1 MDQTLTPTLLS
12 LRELSDVMEG
22 RTFVATVGSFD
33 GVHMGHRAVIK
44 RTVSEAA
51 EEGLASVVITFD
63 GHPSEVL
70 RRSAPPL
77 ITGTTEK
84 IRYLAPLGAD
94 AILLLPFTSDLAA
107 LTMSDFIGALREI
120 GLRRMVLGYDSRFG
134 SDTSGIPFDLFD
146 KKMASLG
153 VPVERVAPVSPGGVE
168 ISSSRI
174 RALLA
179 EGRIPEAEAL
189 LGHPYSLCGYV
200 AEGRQIGR
208 QMGFPTANIVPEGAT
223 PLIPRDAVLAAEVL
237 LDEVTYP
244 AMAYYGNAPTIS
256 ADDRDYRIEAFL
268 LDFSGDLYGECVEIS
283 FLLYL
288 RGDKRF
294 DSLEELR
301 AQLLEDEQ
309 ETRDFF
315 RRRGRSI

>member
-1 MDQTLTPTLLS
+1 MPWRGEPSLPRLDPLT
-12 LRELSDVMEG
+12 EG

-33 GVHMGHRAVIK
+33 GVHLGHRAVIK
-44 RTVSEAA
+44 QTVSEAA

-94 AILLLPFTSDLAA
+94 AILLLPFTQELAA

-168 ISSSRI
+168 ISSSHI
-174 RALLA
+174 RTLLT

-189 LGHPYSLCGYV
+189 LGHSYSLCGYV

-208 QMGFPTANIVPEGAT
+208 QMGFPTANIVPEGAA

-237 LDEVTYP
+237 LDGVTYP
-244 AMAYYGNAPTIS
+244 AMAYYGTAPTIS

-268 LDFSGDLYGECVEIS
+268 LDFSGNLYGDRVEIS

-294 DSLEELR
+294 DSLDELR
-301 AQLLEDEQ
+301 AQLLQDERV
-309 ETRDFF
+309 TRDFF
-315 RRRGRSI
+315 RRRGRSV

>member
-94 AILLLPFTSDLAA
+94 AILLLPFTQELGA
-107 LTMSDFIGALREI
+107 LTMSDFIGQLREI

-146 KKMASLG
+146 KKMAALG
-153 VPVERVAPVSPGGVE
+153 VPVERIAPVSPGGVE
-168 ISSSRI
+168 ISSSHI
-174 RALLA
+174 RTLLT

-208 QMGFPTANIVPEGAT
+208 QMGFPTANIVPEGAA

-237 LDEVTYP
+237 LDGVTYP
-244 AMAYYGNAPTIS
+244 AMAYYGTAPTIS

-268 LDFSGDLYGECVEIS
+268 LDFSGDLYGDRVEIS

-294 DSLEELR
+294 DSLDELR
-301 AQLLEDEQ
+301 EQLLEDEQ

>member
-12 LRELSDVMEG
+12 LRELSVALEG
-22 RTFVATVGSFD
+22 RPFVATVGSFD
-33 GVHMGHRAVIK
+33 GVHLGHRAVIE
-44 RTVSEAA
+44 RTVREAA

-94 AILLLPFTSDLAA
+94 AILLLPFTQELAA
-107 LTMSDFIGALREI
+107 LTMSDFIGSLREI

-134 SDTSGIPFDLFD
+134 SDTAGIPFDLID
-146 KKMASLG
+146 KKMAALG
-153 VPVERVAPVSPGGVE
+153 VPVERVAPVSPGGME

-174 RALLA
+174 RTLLA
-179 EGRIPEAEAL
+179 EGRIPEAETL
-189 LGHPYSLCGYV
+189 LGHPYSLYGYV

-208 QMGFPTANIVPEGAT
+208 QMGFPTANIVPEGAA

-237 LDEVTYP
+237 LDGVTYP
-244 AMAYYGNAPTIS
+244 AMAYYGTAPTIS

-268 LDFSGDLYGECVEIS
+268 LDFSGDLYGDRVEIS

-301 AQLLEDEQ
+301 AQLLEDE
-309 ETRDFF
+309 EVTRDFF
-315 RRRGRSI
+315 RRRG

>member
-1 MDQTLTPTLLS
+1 MDQALTPTLRS
-12 LRELSDVMEG
+12 LCELNETLEG
-22 RTFVATVGSFD
+22 QPFVATVGSFD
-33 GVHMGHRAVIK
+33 GVHLGHRAVIK

-70 RRSAPPL
+70 RKSAPPL

-94 AILLLPFTSDLAA
+94 AILLLPFTQELAA
-107 LTMSDFIGALREI
+107 LTMSDFIWALREI

-174 RALLA
+174 RTLLT
-179 EGRIPEAEAL
+179 EGHIPEAEAL
-189 LGHPYSLCGYV
+189 LGHSYSLCGYV

-208 QMGFPTANIVPEGAT
+208 QMGFPTANIVPEGAA

-237 LDEVTYP
+237 LDGVTYP
-244 AMAYYGNAPTIS
+244 AMAYYGTAPTIS

-268 LDFSGDLYGECVEIS
+268 LDFSGNLYGDRVEIS

-294 DSLEELR
+294 DSLDELR
-301 AQLLEDEQ
+301 EQLLQDERV
-309 ETRDFF
+309 TRDFF
-315 RRRGRSI
+315 RRRGRSV

>member
-12 LRELSDVMEG
+12 LRELSEALEG
-22 RTFVATVGSFD
+22 RPFVATVGSFD
-33 GVHMGHRAVIK
+33 GVHLGHQAVIERTICEAK
-44 RTVSEAA
+44 RVGA
-51 EEGLASVVITFD
+51 ASVVITFD
-63 GHPSEVL
+63 GHPSAVL
-70 RRSAPPL
+70 HKSAPPL

-94 AILLLPFTSDLAA
+94 AILLLPFTTELAA
-107 LTMSDFIGALREI
+107 LSMSDFIGALREI
-120 GLRRMVLGYDSRFG
+120 GLQRMVLGYDSRFG
-134 SDTSGIPFDLFD
+134 CDTSGIPFDLFD
-146 KKMASLG
+146 KKMAALG
-153 VPVERVAPVSPGGVE
+153 APVERVAPVSPGGVE
-168 ISSSRI
+168 VSSSRI
-174 RALLA
+174 RELLA
-179 EGRIPEAEAL
+179 EGHIPEAEAL

-208 QMGFPTANIVPEGAT
+208 QMGFPTANIVPEGAA

-237 LDEVTYP
+237 LDGVTYP
-244 AMAYYGNAPTIS
+244 AMAYYGTAPTIS

-268 LDFSGDLYGECVEIS
+268 LDFSGDLYGDRVEIS

-301 AQLLEDEQ
+301 AQLLEDE
-309 ETRDFF
+309 EATRDFF
-315 RRRGRSI
+315 RGRGRSV

>member
-1 MDQTLTPTLLS
+1 MDQTLTPTFRS
-12 LRELSDVMEG
+12 LHELSDALEG

-33 GVHMGHRAVIK
+33 GVHLGHRAVIK

-84 IRYLAPLGAD
+84 IRYLAPLGAN
-94 AILLLPFTSDLAA
+94 AILLLPFTQELAA
-107 LTMSDFIGALREI
+107 LTMSDFIGQLREI

-153 VPVERVAPVSPGGVE
+153 VPVERVAPVNQGGVE
-168 ISSSRI
+168 ISSSHI
-174 RALLA
+174 RALLT

-208 QMGFPTANIVPEGAT
+208 QMGFPTANIVPEGAA

-237 LDEVTYP
+237 LDGVTYP
-244 AMAYYGNAPTIS
+244 AMAYYGTAPTIS

-268 LDFSGDLYGECVEIS
+268 LDFSGDLYGDRVEIS

-294 DSLEELR
+294 DSLDELR
-301 AQLLEDEQ
+301 EQLLEDEQ

>member
-1 MDQTLTPTLLS
+1 MDQTLTPTFRS
-12 LRELSDVMEG
+12 LHELSDALEG
-22 RTFVATVGSFD
+22 RTFFATVGSFD
-33 GVHMGHRAVIK
+33 GVHLGHRAVIK

-94 AILLLPFTSDLAA
+94 AILLLPFTQELAA
-107 LTMSDFIGALREI
+107 LSMSDFIGQLREI

-153 VPVERVAPVSPGGVE
+153 VPVERVAPVCPGGVE
-168 ISSSRI
+168 ISSSHI
-174 RALLA
+174 RALLT

-208 QMGFPTANIVPEGAT
+208 QMGFPTANIVPEGAA

-237 LDEVTYP
+237 LDGVTYP
-244 AMAYYGNAPTIS
+244 AMAYYGTAPTIS

-268 LDFSGDLYGECVEIS
+268 LDFSGDLYGDRVEIS

-294 DSLEELR
+294 DSLDELR
-301 AQLLEDEQ
+301 EQLLEDEQ

>member
-1 MDQTLTPTLLS
+1 MDQTLTPTFRS
-12 LRELSDVMEG
+12 LRELSDALEG

-33 GVHMGHRAVIK
+33 GVHLGHRAVIK
-44 RTVSEAA
+44 QTVSEAA

-94 AILLLPFTSDLAA
+94 AILLLPFTQELAA

-168 ISSSRI
+168 ISSSHI
-174 RALLA
+174 RTLLT

-189 LGHPYSLCGYV
+189 LGHSYSLCGYV

-208 QMGFPTANIVPEGAT
+208 QMGFPTANIVPEGAA

-237 LDEVTYP
+237 LDGVTYP
-244 AMAYYGNAPTIS
+244 AMAYYGTAPTIS

-268 LDFSGDLYGECVEIS
+268 LDFSGNLYGDRVEIS

-294 DSLEELR
+294 DSLDELR
-301 AQLLEDEQ
+301 AQLLQDERV
-309 ETRDFF
+309 TRDFF
-315 RRRGRSI
+315 RRRGRSV

>member
-1 MDQTLTPTLLS
+1 MDQTLTPTFRS
-12 LRELSDVMEG
+12 LRELSDVLEG

-33 GVHMGHRAVIK
+33 GVHLGHRAVIK
-44 RTVSEAA
+44 RTVREAA

-94 AILLLPFTSDLAA
+94 AILLLPFTPELAA
-107 LTMSDFIGALREI
+107 LTMSDFIGQLREI
-120 GLRRMVLGYDSRFG
+120 GLRRIMLGYDSRFG

-168 ISSSRI
+168 ISSSHI
-174 RALLA
+174 RTLLT

-208 QMGFPTANIVPEGAT
+208 QMGFPTANIVPEGAA

-237 LDEVTYP
+237 LDGVTYP
-244 AMAYYGNAPTIS
+244 AMAYYGTAPTIS

-268 LDFSGDLYGECVEIS
+268 LDFSGDLYGDRVEIS

-301 AQLLEDEQ
+301 AQLLQDEQ
-309 ETRDFF
+309 VTRDFF
-315 RRRGRSI
+315 RRRGRSV

>member
-12 LRELSDVMEG
+12 LHELSDVLEG

-33 GVHMGHRAVIK
+33 GVHLGHRAVIE

-94 AILLLPFTSDLAA
+94 AILLLPFTQELAA
-107 LTMSDFIGALREI
+107 LSMSDFIGQLREI

-134 SDTSGIPFDLFD
+134 SDTAVIPFDLFD

-153 VPVERVAPVSPGGVE
+153 VPVERVAPVNQGGVE
-168 ISSSRI
+168 ISSSHI
-174 RALLA
+174 RALLT

-208 QMGFPTANIVPEGAT
+208 QMGFPTANIVPEGAA

-237 LDEVTYP
+237 LDGVTYP
-244 AMAYYGNAPTIS
+244 AMAYYGTAPTIS

-268 LDFSGDLYGECVEIS
+268 LDFSGDLYGDRVEIS

-294 DSLEELR
+294 DSLDELR
-301 AQLLEDEQ
+301 EQLLQDERV
-309 ETRDFF
+309 TRDFF

>member
-1 MDQTLTPTLLS
+1 MDQALTPTLRS
-12 LRELSDVMEG
+12 LCELNETLEG
-22 RTFVATVGSFD
+22 QPFVAAVGSFD
-33 GVHMGHRAVIK
+33 GVHLGHRAVIE

-70 RRSAPPL
+70 RKSAPPL

-94 AILLLPFTSDLAA
+94 AILLLPFTPELAA
-107 LTMSDFIGALREI
+107 LSMSDFIGQLREI

-134 SDTSGIPFDLFD
+134 SDTSGIPFDIFD
-146 KKMASLG
+146 KKMAALG

-174 RALLA
+174 RTLLA
-179 EGRIPEAEAL
+179 EGHIPEAEAL
-189 LGHPYSLCGYV
+189 LGHSYSLCGYV

-208 QMGFPTANIVPEGAT
+208 QMGFPTANIVPEGAA

-237 LDEVTYP
+237 LDGVTYP
-244 AMAYYGNAPTIS
+244 AMAYYGTAPTIS
-256 ADDRDYRIEAFL
+256 ADDRDHRIEAFL
-268 LDFSGDLYGECVEIS
+268 LDFSGNLYGDRVEIS

-294 DSLEELR
+294 DSLDELR
-301 AQLLEDEQ
+301 EQLLQDERV
-309 ETRDFF
+309 TRDFF

>member
-12 LRELSDVMEG
+12 LRELSVALEG
-22 RTFVATVGSFD
+22 RPFVATVGSFD
-33 GVHMGHRAVIK
+33 GVHLGHRAVIE
-44 RTVSEAA
+44 RTVREAA

-94 AILLLPFTSDLAA
+94 AILLLPFTQELAA
-107 LTMSDFIGALREI
+107 LSMSDFIGSLREI

-134 SDTSGIPFDLFD
+134 SDTAGIPFDLFD

-153 VPVERVAPVSPGGVE
+153 VPVERVAPVSPGGME

-174 RALLA
+174 RTLLA
-179 EGRIPEAEAL
+179 EGRIPEAETL
-189 LGHPYSLCGYV
+189 LGHPYSLYGYV

-208 QMGFPTANIVPEGAT
+208 QMGFPTANIVPEGAA

-237 LDEVTYP
+237 LDGVTYP
-244 AMAYYGNAPTIS
+244 AMAYYGTAPTIS

-268 LDFSGDLYGECVEIS
+268 LDFSGDLYGDRVEIS

-301 AQLLEDEQ
+301 AQLLEDE
-309 ETRDFF
+309 EVTRDFF
-315 RRRGRSI
+315 RQRGQGV

>member
-1 MDQTLTPTLLS
+1 MDQALTPTLRS
-12 LRELSDVMEG
+12 LCELNETLEG
-22 RTFVATVGSFD
+22 QPFVATVGSFD
-33 GVHMGHRAVIK
+33 GVHLGHRAVID
-44 RTVSEAA
+44 RTVREA
-51 EEGLASVVITFD
+51 EQEGLASVVITFD

-70 RRSAPPL
+70 RKSAPPL

-94 AILLLPFTSDLAA
+94 AILLLPFTPELAA
-107 LTMSDFIGALREI
+107 LSMSDFIGQLREI

-168 ISSSRI
+168 ISSSHI
-174 RALLA
+174 RTLLT

-208 QMGFPTANIVPEGAT
+208 QMGFPTANIVPEGAA

-237 LDEVTYP
+237 LDGVTYP
-244 AMAYYGNAPTIS
+244 AMAYYGTAPTIS

-268 LDFSGDLYGECVEIS
+268 LDFSGNLYGDRVEIS
-283 FLLYL
+283 FLIYL

-294 DSLEELR
+294 DSLDELR
-301 AQLLEDEQ
+301 EQLLQDERV
-309 ETRDFF
+309 TRDFF
-315 RRRGRSI
+315 RRRGRSV

>member
-1 MDQTLTPTLLS
+1 MDQTLTPTFLS
-12 LRELSDVMEG
+12 LRELSDALEG
-22 RTFVATVGSFD
+22 RPFVATVGSFD
-33 GVHMGHRAVIK
+33 GVHLGHRAVIE
-44 RTVSEAA
+44 RTVREA
-51 EEGLASVVITFD
+51 EQEGLASVVITFD

-94 AILLLPFTSDLAA
+94 AILLLPFTQELAA
-107 LTMSDFIGALREI
+107 LSMSDFIGQLREI

-134 SDTSGIPFDLFD
+134 SDTAGIPFDLFD
-146 KKMASLG
+146 KKMAALG
-153 VPVERVAPVSPGGVE
+153 VPVERVAPVSPGGTE

-189 LGHPYSLCGYV
+189 MGHSYSLCGYV

-208 QMGFPTANIVPEGAT
+208 QMGFPTANIVPEGAA

-237 LDEVTYP
+237 LDGVTYP
-244 AMAYYGNAPTIS
+244 AMAYYGTAPTIS

-268 LDFSGDLYGECVEIS
+268 LDFSGDLYGDRVEIS

-301 AQLLEDEQ
+301 AQLLEDE
-309 ETRDFF
+309 EATRDFF
-315 RRRGRSI
+315 RRRG

>member
-12 LRELSDVMEG
+12 LRELSDALEG
-22 RTFVATVGSFD
+22 RTFVATVGFFD
-33 GVHMGHRAVIK
+33 GVHLGHRAVIK

-94 AILLLPFTSDLAA
+94 AILLLPFTQELAA
-107 LTMSDFIGALREI
+107 LSMSDFIGQLREI

-174 RALLA
+174 RTLLT

-208 QMGFPTANIVPEGAT
+208 QMGFPTANIVPEGAA

-237 LDEVTYP
+237 LDGVTYP
-244 AMAYYGNAPTIS
+244 AMAYYGTAPTIS

-268 LDFSGDLYGECVEIS
+268 LDFSGDLYGDRVEIS

>member
-1 MDQTLTPTLLS
+1 MDQALTPTLRS
-12 LRELSDVMEG
+12 LHELSDALEG

-33 GVHMGHRAVIK
+33 GVHLGHRAVIE
-44 RTVSEAA
+44 RTVHEAA

-70 RRSAPPL
+70 HKSAPPL

-84 IRYLAPLGAD
+84 IRYLTPLGAD
-94 AILLLPFTSDLAA
+94 AILLLPFTQELAA
-107 LTMSDFIGALREI
+107 LSMSDFIGQLREI

-153 VPVERVAPVSPGGVE
+153 VPVERIAPVSPGGVE
-168 ISSSRI
+168 ISSSHI
-174 RALLA
+174 RTLLT

-208 QMGFPTANIVPEGAT
+208 QMGFPTANIVPEGAA

-237 LDEVTYP
+237 LDGVTYP
-244 AMAYYGNAPTIS
+244 AMAYYGTAPTIS

-268 LDFSGDLYGECVEIS
+268 LDFSGDLYGDRVEIS

-301 AQLLEDEQ
+301 AQLLVDE
-309 ETRDFF
+309 EATRDFF

>member
-1 MDQTLTPTLLS
+1 MDQALTPTLRS
-12 LRELSDVMEG
+12 LHELSDALEG

-33 GVHMGHRAVIK
+33 GVHLGHRAVIE
-44 RTVSEAA
+44 RTVREA
-51 EEGLASVVITFD
+51 ERGGVASVVITFD

-94 AILLLPFTSDLAA
+94 AILLLPFTQELAA
-107 LTMSDFIGALREI
+107 LSMSDFIGQLREI

-134 SDTSGIPFDLFD
+134 SDTAGIPFDLFD

-168 ISSSRI
+168 ISSSHI
-174 RALLA
+174 RALLT

-208 QMGFPTANIVPEGAT
+208 QMGFPTANIVPEGAA

-237 LDEVTYP
+237 LDGVTYP
-244 AMAYYGNAPTIS
+244 AMAYYGTAPTIS

-268 LDFSGDLYGECVEIS
+268 LDFSGDLYGDRVEIS

-294 DSLEELR
+294 DSLEELK

-315 RRRGRSI
+315 RRRGRNI

>member
-1 MDQTLTPTLLS
+1 MDQTLTPTFLS
-12 LRELSDVMEG
+12 LRELSDALEG

-33 GVHMGHRAVIK
+33 GVHLGHRAVIE
-44 RTVSEAA
+44 RTVREA
-51 EEGLASVVITFD
+51 EQEGLASVVITFD

-94 AILLLPFTSDLAA
+94 AILLLPFTQELAA
-107 LTMSDFIGALREI
+107 LSMSDFIGQLREI

-134 SDTSGIPFDLFD
+134 SDTAGIPFDLFD
-146 KKMASLG
+146 KKMAALG
-153 VPVERVAPVSPGGVE
+153 VPVERVAPVSPGGTE

-189 LGHPYSLCGYV
+189 LGHSYSLCGYV

-208 QMGFPTANIVPEGAT
+208 QMGFPTANIVPEGAA

-237 LDEVTYP
+237 LDGVTYP
-244 AMAYYGNAPTIS
+244 AMAYYGTAPTIS

-268 LDFSGDLYGECVEIS
+268 LDFSGDLYGDRVEIS

-301 AQLLEDEQ
+301 AQLLEDE
-309 ETRDFF
+309 EATRDFF
-315 RRRGRSI
+315 RRRG

>member
-1 MDQTLTPTLLS
+1 MDQTLTPTLRS
-12 LRELSDVMEG
+12 LREVSKALEG
-22 RTFVATVGSFD
+22 RPFVATVGSFD
-33 GVHMGHRAVIK
+33 GVHLGHRAVIE
-44 RTVSEAA
+44 RTVREAA

-94 AILLLPFTSDLAA
+94 AILLLPFTQELAA
-107 LTMSDFIGALREI
+107 LSMSDFIGQLREI

-134 SDTSGIPFDLFD
+134 SDTAGIPFDLFD
-146 KKMASLG
+146 KKMAALG
-153 VPVERVAPVSPGGVE
+153 VPVERVAPVSPGGME

-174 RALLA
+174 RTLLA
-179 EGRIPEAEAL
+179 EGRIPEAETL
-189 LGHPYSLCGYV
+189 LGHPYSLYGYV

-208 QMGFPTANIVPEGAT
+208 QMGFPTANIVPEGAA

-237 LDEVTYP
+237 LDGVTYP
-244 AMAYYGNAPTIS
+244 AMAYYGTAPTIS

-268 LDFSGDLYGECVEIS
+268 LDFSGDLYGDRVEIS

-301 AQLLEDEQ
+301 AQLLEDE
-309 ETRDFF
+309 EVTRDFF
-315 RRRGRSI
+315 RRRG

>member
-1 MDQTLTPTLLS
+1 MDQALTPTLRS
-12 LRELSDVMEG
+12 LCELSETLEG
-22 RTFVATVGSFD
+22 QPFVATVGSFD
-33 GVHMGHRAVIK
+33 GVHLGHRAVIE
-44 RTVSEAA
+44 RTVREA
-51 EEGLASVVITFD
+51 EQEGLASVVITFD

-70 RRSAPPL
+70 RKSAPPL

-94 AILLLPFTSDLAA
+94 AILLLPFTPELAA
-107 LTMSDFIGALREI
+107 LSMSDFIGQLREI

-134 SDTSGIPFDLFD
+134 SDTSGIPFVIFD
-146 KKMASLG
+146 KKMAALG

-174 RALLA
+174 RTLLT
-179 EGRIPEAEAL
+179 EGHIPEAEAL
-189 LGHPYSLCGYV
+189 LGHSYSLCGYV

-208 QMGFPTANIVPEGAT
+208 QMGFPTANIVPEGAA

-237 LDEVTYP
+237 LDGVTYP
-244 AMAYYGNAPTIS
+244 AMAYYGTAPTIS

-268 LDFSGDLYGECVEIS
+268 LDFSGNLYGDRVEIS

-301 AQLLEDEQ
+301 AQLLVDE
-309 ETRDFF
+309 EATRDFF
-315 RRRGRSI
+315 RRRGRSV

>member
-1 MDQTLTPTLLS
+1 MDQTLTPTFRS
-12 LRELSDVMEG
+12 LRELSDALEG

-33 GVHMGHRAVIK
+33 GVHLGHRAVIK

-51 EEGLASVVITFD
+51 EEGLTSVVITFD

-94 AILLLPFTSDLAA
+94 AILLLPFTPELAA
-107 LTMSDFIGALREI
+107 LSMSDFIGQLREI

-153 VPVERVAPVSPGGVE
+153 VPVERVAPVSPRGVE
-168 ISSSRI
+168 ISSSHI
-174 RALLA
+174 RTLLT

-208 QMGFPTANIVPEGAT
+208 QMGFPTANIVPEGAA

-237 LDEVTYP
+237 LDGVTYP
-244 AMAYYGNAPTIS
+244 AMAYYGTAPTIS

-268 LDFSGDLYGECVEIS
+268 LDFSGNLYGDRVEIS

-294 DSLEELR
+294 DSLDELR
-301 AQLLEDEQ
+301 AQLLQDERV
-309 ETRDFF
+309 TRDFF
-315 RRRGRSI
+315 RRRGRSV

>member
-1 MDQTLTPTLLS
+1 MDQTLTPTFRS
-12 LRELSDVMEG
+12 LRELSDVLEG

-33 GVHMGHRAVIK
+33 GVHLGHRAVIK
-44 RTVSEAA
+44 RTVREAA

-70 RRSAPPL
+70 RKSAPPL

-94 AILLLPFTSDLAA
+94 AILLLPFTQELAA
-107 LTMSDFIGALREI
+107 LSMSDFIGQLREI

-134 SDTSGIPFDLFD
+134 SDASGIPFDLFD

-153 VPVERVAPVSPGGVE
+153 VPVDRVAPVSPGGVE
-168 ISSSRI
+168 ISSSHI
-174 RALLA
+174 RTLLT

-189 LGHPYSLCGYV
+189 LGHSYSLCGYV

-208 QMGFPTANIVPEGAT
+208 QMGFPTANIVPEGAA

-237 LDEVTYP
+237 LDGVTYP
-244 AMAYYGNAPTIS
+244 AMAYYGTAPTIS

-268 LDFSGDLYGECVEIS
+268 LDFSGDLYGDRVEIS

-301 AQLLEDEQ
+301 AQLLQDEQ
-309 ETRDFF
+309 VTRDFF
-315 RRRGRSI
+315 RRRGRSV

>member
-1 MDQTLTPTLLS
+1 MDQALTPVLRS
-12 LRELSDVMEG
+12 LCELSKALDG
-22 RTFVATVGSFD
+22 KPFVATVGSFD
-33 GVHMGHRAVIK
+33 GVHLGHRAVIK
-44 RTVSEAA
+44 RTVREA
-51 EEGLASVVITFD
+51 EQEGLASVVITFD

-70 RRSAPPL
+70 RRSTPPL

-94 AILLLPFTSDLAA
+94 AILLLPFTQELAA
-107 LTMSDFIGALREI
+107 LSMSDFIGALREI

-146 KKMASLG
+146 RKMAALG
-153 VPVERVAPVSPGGVE
+153 VPVERVAPVSLGGVG

-174 RALLA
+174 RALLT

-208 QMGFPTANIVPEGAT
+208 QMGFPTANIVPEGAA

-237 LDEVTYP
+237 LDGVTYP
-244 AMAYYGNAPTIS
+244 AMAYYGTAPTIS
-256 ADDRDYRIEAFL
+256 ADYRDYRIEAFL
-268 LDFSGDLYGECVEIS
+268 LDFSGDLYGDRVEIS

-301 AQLLEDEQ
+301 EQLLQDERA
-309 ETRDFF
+309 TRDFF
-315 RRRGRSI
+315 RRRGRSV

>member
-12 LRELSDVMEG
+12 LRELSVALEG
-22 RTFVATVGSFD
+22 RPFVATVGSFD
-33 GVHMGHRAVIK
+33 GVHLGHRAVIE
-44 RTVSEAA
+44 RTVREAA

-84 IRYLAPLGAD
+84 IRYLDPLGAD
-94 AILLLPFTSDLAA
+94 AILLLPFTQELAA
-107 LTMSDFIGALREI
+107 LTMSDFIGSLREI

-134 SDTSGIPFDLFD
+134 SDTAGIPFDLFD

-153 VPVERVAPVSPGGVE
+153 VPVERIAPVSPGGVE
-168 ISSSRI
+168 ISSSHI
-174 RALLA
+174 RALLT

-208 QMGFPTANIVPEGAT
+208 QMGFPTANIVPEGAA

-237 LDEVTYP
+237 LDGVTYP
-244 AMAYYGNAPTIS
+244 AMAYYGTAPTIS

-268 LDFSGDLYGECVEIS
+268 LDFSGDLYGDRVEIS

-288 RGDKRF
+288 RSDKRF

-301 AQLLEDEQ
+301 EQLILDE
-309 ETRDFF
+309 EATRGFF
-315 RRRGRSI
+315 RQRGQGV